1 MATRQPVSSKSYVA
15 ALQRK
20 YASGFAPKG
29 PTVSPQ
35 IQSVPSASL
44 DMSAINESIMG
55 SNETPIQDGQSFM
68 EKLSDPTSGPGKVV
82 DVLSQ
87 PLYAVAQQFA
97 EDREMVK
104 EHGWDSFFGIGE
116 KGEGNGLRNPLKS
129 TSHNFGKGNSK
140 NTASDLLRNAEFVT
154 NGGEVRKTG
163 LNALGANE
171 SDGKMNKVGKIAA
184 SLALDIGADP
194 LTYIPGAA
202 IAGVGSAVGKTAMAP
217 IRAAQLAKEGT
228 VLKTS
233 ADALVRGGTAA
244 ANAAAK
250 PIAAAGRA
258 AEKVTEKLGT
268 TAAGRATLATGRGT
282 GTVLNSILNPIDQI
296 ASTIAKKQAASLP
309 REVGEFTSAAR
320 ALSNEETSANFLDN
334 FMTERA
340 KQMDAEA
347 LTTKAALDSGET
359 LAEGTK
365 IVDEAATDA
374 AKIADGTFVPV
385 VSKKNKR
392 RIGDLEASG
401 PKQAD
406 LKVRGGRK
414 TVAYEQ
420 NLATLLR
427 QTNNADD
434 ALMYPALSSAEEAI
448 KVPYYKAA
456 KKSPVAD
463 EIPAKT
469 ETTAVKVA
477 AVRGED
483 QNSLFELVSRQDPK
497 KLFGGQTARAHYA
510 IANAADDKSLR
521 EVLKNLDGGGKSPKY
536 TSEDLA
542 VIKAESQEMMSKFEQ
557 AMAAKRAAM
566 AAETTPESMAARP
579 TSGLADGEA
588 TPAGGAGTKVSETT
602 VSKVAKANEKAQK
615 AAARSKKPK
624 PDLRKLNGA
633 ALQSYKKR
641 LVSQYGIH
649 PVHVEELLATSSK
662 AAFERKLTK
671 MAEWRTDGPKYEVIE
686 RVLKPTVSGPFDEAI
701 AGVPTASEQ
710 MKNAMSGNRTAE
722 DIARLAQTEM
732 SEEGFRALR
741 FAAGPSKVTQNWI
754 GEIDDTLKWRSFVQ
768 KTLRDSPVQGEGY
781 GVNRNAANA
790 KFQANVARSLM
801 SDASAKAGE
810 LGLKYEQRA
819 DYMRN
824 FVMTGLEEVETLLR
838 SVGIQPIATFS
849 KQGWPLSMTQ
859 VIKALETTDAG
870 QSFMSRRV
878 WDGFGSSGQFAAK
891 ENQFAGTLK
900 LDALLDAAR
909 PVLDGIF
916 AEVPGVANLDNIA
929 SEINRLARKGINI
942 KVERNVQ
949 QAAQSIPMH
958 TLAKAPGD
966 TKISAVLVGKEAE
979 ARIALELSNAM
990 LQNRVITEIFK
1001 AVHENVAEAGIVF
1014 GQRVNE
1020 ISEES
1025 ISIVANALANPH
1037 IGTRRLAEEIAVPAR
1052 EATKKAAKAAKIDTP
1067 DPLINAMAAEKYDEM
1082 MTEIVSLQDKAHAS
1096 YLVDI
1101 ARAVEKGSNKETIA
1115 LIHKRYAESVS
1126 EGFHGQTLSRL
1137 TQVGDNTLIAMNSG
1151 IMRMLSPL
1159 MSRFIPH
1166 FGNATIHPA
1175 LVAKGNLGRYFQAQ
1189 MRKELNRIHN
1199 THSKED
1205 LLQGFRAIQ
1214 KGVPIQAGTPM
1225 GDAAMDLQGA
1235 LDFVFRTSTDGD
1247 FAANAPKTGLFTSF
1261 ISDGYD
1267 IEHVIEKMSRG
1278 KMKFPEG
1285 MQFNKAKAIEDA
1297 KANGTTW
1304 QHELSTQWMKWDV
1317 EDPLDMTARLTSVM
1331 GSIATDTAIT
1341 LEGARLAKARNLL
1354 SETRRDGFVKF
1365 VGEPDSVMAKYMPAG
1380 TYMHPDIAAEFKT
1393 MDKIL
1398 NFGTKKNPFVDN
1410 VLSTITQKWKA
1421 GMTIYHPGHHIRNVI
1436 GDTTMAYL
1444 INGVGGRPGD
1454 VKYLQRAIRM
1464 SKPGTNIRGQYDA
1477 WDAARALQGT
1487 PVQAFGGAHA
1497 AEVTLAGGKKIKLDD
1512 VQVQRA
1518 MMERGLLPDFATQE
1532 DIIDYAGEGFGAGFA
1547 KAVNNFKP
1555 AGGRVQKLAGG
1566 LSEGRDDIIRK
1577 MDFLGVLE
1585 HPPTKQKFATIEE
1598 ALDYAAARIRKAH
1611 PDGSDLT
1618 GFERQ
1623 LRLIFPFYSWTR
1635 KAIPLIIESIL
1646 LNPGRVMIYPK
1657 AMYAWG
1663 QANGMD
1669 LESMSS
1675 PFPSNSLFPEFLTD
1689 NMTGPVMQDE
1699 DGNTIG
1705 MDFGAPQADIL
1716 NEFGANPLLATASML
1731 NPLVKMPIEMA
1742 TGSRLVQKSPIASET
1757 EYIDSNIPMVAQF
1770 AQLTGISP
1778 TGSLMEGEKVTQRSV
1793 DKGNKSA
1800 LGEGSGP
1807 LGIDMESFINRTA
1820 NVRYTNYDKPSY
1832 RNMAEL
1838 EKRDRTAKE
1847 KAERNKN

>member
-1 MATRQPVSSKSYVA
+1 MANRQPVSSKSYVD

-20 YASGFAPKG
+20 YASGFARKG
-29 PTVSPQ
+29 PAISPQ
-35 IQSVPSASL
+35 EMPVPSASL
-44 DMSAINESIMG
+44 DMAAINASIMG
-55 SNETPIQDGQSFM
+55 SDETPIQSGKSFM

-87 PLYAVAQQFA
+87 PLYSASQSAM
-97 EDREMVK
+97 ELMDK
-104 EHGWDSFFGIGE
+104 SKKDGIASAALSVVNPFDADGLQGMGLI
-116 KGEGNGLRNPLKS
+116 KNLGTNNSKKTVSDILRN
-129 TSHNFGKGNSK
+129 T
-140 NTASDLLRNAEFVT
+140 EFV
-154 NGGEVRKTG
+154 NREGDVRKTG
-163 LNALGANE
+163 INTLGANE
-171 SDGKMNKVGKIAA
+171 SDGKLNKVGKVAA
-184 SLALDIGADP
+184 SLALDIAGDP
-194 LTYIPGAA
+194 ITYIPGAA
-202 IAGVGSAVGKTAMAP
+202 IVSVGKGAGKAAMAP
-217 IRAAQLAKEGT
+217 VRAAQLAKEGS
-228 VLKTS
+228 VVKTS

-250 PIAAAGRA
+250 PIAAVGRA
-258 AEKVTEKLGT
+258 AEKATEKLGT

-282 GTVLNSILNPIDQI
+282 GTVLNTILNPVDQI
-296 ASTIAKKQAASLP
+296 ISTVAKKRAAALP
-309 REVGEFTSAAR
+309 RELGEFTSAAR
-320 ALSNEETSANFLDN
+320 ALTNEETSANFLEG
-334 FMTERA
+334 FMAERA

-359 LAEGTK
+359 LAEGAK

-392 RIGDLEASG
+392 RIGDLEPSG
-401 PKQAD
+401 PKEVD

-427 QTNNADD
+427 QTDNADD
-434 ALMYPALSSAEEAI
+434 ALMYPNISAAEGAI
-448 KVPYYKAA
+448 KVPYYQAA
-456 KKSPVAD
+456 KKTSVAD

-469 ETTAVKVA
+469 ETTVAKVA
-477 AVRGED
+477 AIRNEG
-483 QNSLFELVSRQDPK
+483 QNTLFELVSRQDPK
-497 KLFGGQTARAHYA
+497 KLFGGMTARAHYA
-510 IANAADDKSLR
+510 IANAPDEKALR
-521 EVLKNLDGGGKSPKY
+521 DVLKNLDAGKGPKY
-536 TSEDLA
+536 SAEDLE
-542 VIKAESQEMMSKFEQ
+542 VIKLESQEMMSKFEK
-557 AMAAKRAAM
+557 AMEAKRASL
-566 AAETTPESMAARP
+566 AAQATPESMAARP
-579 TSGLADGEA
+579 TGGLADEGG
-588 TPAGGAGTKVSETT
+588 TPAGAATDKVSETT
-602 VSKVAKANEKAQK
+602 VSKVAKASEKAKK
-615 AAARSKKPK
+615 AAARDKKPK

-641 LVSQYGIH
+641 LVSEFGIH
-649 PVHVEELLATSSK
+649 PIHVEELLATGSK

-741 FAAGPSKVTQNWI
+741 FAAGPSKVTQNWV

-768 KTLRDSPVQGEGY
+768 KALRDSPVQGEGY

-838 SVGIQPIATFS
+838 ATGIQPIATFS

-859 VIKALETTDAG
+859 VIKAMETTDAG
-870 QSFMSRRV
+870 RSFMSRRV

-900 LDALLDAAR
+900 LDAMLDAVR
-909 PVLDGIF
+909 PILDGIF

-929 SEINRLARKGINI
+929 AEINRLSRKGINI
-942 KVERNVQ
+942 KVERGVQ

-958 TLAKAPGD
+958 TLAKAPGE

-979 ARIALELSNAM
+979 ARIAQELSNAL
-990 LQNRVITEIFK
+990 LQNRVITEIFR

-1082 MTEIVSLQDKAHAS
+1082 LTEIVSLQDKAHAS

-1101 ARAVEKGSNKETIA
+1101 ARAVEKGSNAETIA
-1115 LIHKRYAESVS
+1115 LIQKRYAESVS

-1137 TQVGDNTLIAMNSG
+1137 TQIGDNTLIAMNSG
-1151 IMRMLSPL
+1151 LAKMLSPL

-1189 MRKELNRIHN
+1189 MRKELNRIHGA
-1199 THSKED
+1199 HSKED
-1205 LLQGFRAIQ
+1205 LLAGFKAIQ

-1261 ISDGYD
+1261 ISDGYNID
-1267 IEHVIEKMSRG
+1267 HVIEKMSRG
-1278 KMKFPEG
+1278 KMKFPET

-1341 LEGARLAKARNLL
+1341 LEGVRLAKARNLL
-1354 SETRRDGFVKF
+1354 SETRREGFVKF
-1365 VGEPDSVMAKYMPAG
+1365 AGEPDSVMAKYMPAG
-1380 TYMHPDIAAEFKT
+1380 TYMHPEIAAEFKT

-1398 NFGTKKNPFVDN
+1398 NYGTKKNPFVDN
-1410 VLSTITQKWKA
+1410 VLSVITQKWKA

-1454 VKYLQRAIRM
+1454 IKYLNRAIRM

-1487 PVQAFGGAHA
+1487 SVQAFGGAHA

-1532 DIIDYAGEGFGAGFA
+1532 DILDYTGEGFGSGFA

-1585 HPPTKQKFATIEE
+1585 HPPTKQKFATLEE
-1598 ALDYAAARIRKAH
+1598 ALDYAATRIRKAH

-1623 LRLIFPFYSWTR
+1623 MRLIFPFYSWTR

-1675 PFPSNSLFPEFLTD
+1675 PFPSNGLYPEFLTD
-1689 NMTGPVMQDE
+1689 NMTGPVMRDA
-1699 DGNTIG
+1699 DGDTIG

-1716 NEFGANPLLATASML
+1716 NEFGANPLLATAGML
-1731 NPLVKMPIEMA
+1731 NPLIKMPIELA
-1742 TGSRLVQKSPIASET
+1742 TGSRLVQQSPIASET
-1757 EYIDSNIPMVAQF
+1757 EYVDSNIPMVAQF

-1778 TGSLMEGEKVTQRSV
+1778 TGSLMAGEKVTQRSV
-1793 DKGNKSA
+1793 DKGNKDA

-1820 NVRYTNYDKPSY
+1820 NMRYTNYDKPSY
-1832 RNMAEL
+1832 KNMAEL
-1838 EKRDRTAKE
+1838 EKRDKAAKE